1 MPLFLSYE
9 PDQSTGNYR
18 IKNDFSGNNYFF
30 TGGYDINI
38 NPRVKLL
45 PSLLIK
51 YNPNHAIQIDYNAQ
65 INIRDRIWIGIGY
78 RNSDVLI
85 GVLQCQLNDQL
96 RMAYSYDFELGSIG
110 KYRNGSHEIVLGY
123 VFNYARK
130 VMGPRNF

>member
-1 MPLFLSYE
+1 MGISPS
-9 PDQSTGNYR
+9 
-18 IKNDFSGNNYFF
+18 
-30 TGGYDINI
+30 
-38 NPRVKLL
+38 VKLL

-51 YNPNHAIQIDYNAQ
+51 YHPGNAIQIDYNAQ
-65 INIRDRIWIGIGY
+65 IILKDRIWMGIGY
-78 RNSDVLI
+78 RSKDMLV
-85 GVLQCQLNDQL
+85 GMFQCQLNYQL